1 MRFSKVIIA
10 VTLWLLGCLPAP
22 VIALD
27 SKTIYQLNEGR
38 VFQIRVLNRETGKKS
53 SIGSGFIV
61 GEGYQVITNY
71 HVVGQIIQE
80 PDRFYISYQT
90 KNGVEGKLKI
100 KSLDIAHDLALLIS
114 ETPLGEAT
122 ESSPLPPRGAPV
134 FAMGNPLDL
143 GLSIAVGT
151 NGGILNQ
158 TDDSRILF
166 SGSLNPGMSGGPTF
180 NEAGEVIGV
189 NVATA
194 RNDISF
200 IVPSRFV
207 NQLIESPD
215 QPELETEAQL
225 KAEVTQQLIDYENGY
240 IQKILDQEWSS
251 VQLRQLKLPG
261 VISPTIRCWDNS
273 AKLNIN
279 ALYKRFQIR
288 CANQNNVYLDETSQ
302 FVGNLSYEYYW
313 LESEQLN
320 SIRFHNL
327 YEKLNKDQIDNR
339 LNEEVVSNFNCD
351 TWFIRISAQEFKAN
365 MCRREYVEY
374 TGLSDLLFTAA
385 MTGHDQRGFFITF
398 IMTGVDYQASLPL
411 VKKFL
416 EHIEWIP

>member
-1 MRFSKVIIA
+1 MIAALLIMASLFSAFVQA
-10 VTLWLLGCLPAP
+10 AF
-22 VIALD
+22 ALD
-27 SKTIYQLNEGR
+27 SKTIYQLNENR

-61 GEGYQVITNY
+61 GDGNQIITNY

-80 PDRFYISYQT
+80 PERFYISYQA
-90 KNGVEGKLKI
+90 KNGNEGELKI
-100 KSLDIAHDLALLIS
+100 RSLDIAHDLALLVS

-122 ESSPLPPRGAPV
+122 KNSSLPARGAPV

-207 NQLIESPD
+207 NQLIESLNP
-215 QPELETEAQL
+215 PELETEVQL

-240 IQKILDQEWSS
+240 IQKILDQDWSS
-251 VQLRQLKLPG
+251 VQLRQLELPG

-313 LESEQLN
+313 LESEKLD

-327 YEKLNKDQIDNR
+327 YEKLNKDQIDSR
-339 LNEEVVSNFNCD
+339 LDEEVVSNFNCE
-351 TWFIRISAQEFKAN
+351 TWFINISSQEFKAN

-374 TGLSDLLFTAA
+374 RGLSDVLFTAA
-385 MTGHDQRGFFITF
+385 LTGHGQRGFFITF
-398 IMTGVDYQASLPL
+398 IMTGVDYQASLSL

-416 EHIEWIP
+416 EHIKWTP

>member
-1 MRFSKVIIA
+1 MPVKATLLFVTWLFSAFVQ
-10 VTLWLLGCLPAP
+10 PAF
-22 VIALD
+22 ALD
-27 SKTIYQLNEGR
+27 SKTIYQLNENR

-61 GEGYQVITNY
+61 GDGNQVITNY

-80 PDRFYISYQT
+80 PERFYISYLT
-90 KNGVEGKLKI
+90 KSGNAGELKI
-100 KSLDIAHDLALLIS
+100 KALDIAHDLALLIS

-122 ESSPLPPRGAPV
+122 RSSLLPARGAPV

-151 NGGILNQ
+151 NGGLLNQ

-180 NEAGEVIGV
+180 NETGEVIGV

-207 NQLIESPD
+207 NQLIASPN
-215 QPELETEAQL
+215 PVELETEIQL
-225 KAEVTQQLIDYENGY
+225 KAEVTRQLIDYENGY
-240 IQKILDQEWSS
+240 IQTILDQDWSS

-313 LESEQLN
+313 LESEKLGGF
-320 SIRFHNL
+320 RFHNL

-339 LNEEVVSNFNCD
+339 LDEEVVSNFNCD
-351 TWFIRISAQEFKAN
+351 TWFIDISSEEFKAN
-365 MCRREYVEY
+365 MCRREYLEY
-374 TGLSDLLFTAA
+374 KGLSDVLFTAA
-385 MTGHDQRGFFITF
+385 LTGHGQKGFFITF

-416 EHIEWIP
+416 EHIEWTP